1 MTTGTESKLFKA
13 VSQCELSLYSLI
25 FVSLIHFI
33 PFFSSILMLKYLF
46 FSATPCFGFPS
57 STHNFL
63 PCLLSPNF
71 FFSVSETSYPPSICI
86 KQKCGEYWWNFLIFI
101 EDMTLYFSLECSTKY
116 HHVATGEIYARQPLN
131 HLHWLQKLCC
141 DHDRN

>member
-71 FFSVSETSYPPSICI
+71 FFSVSETSYPPSMH
-86 KQKCGEYWWNFLIFI
+86 Q
-101 EDMTLYFSLECSTKY
+101 TKMWR
-116 HHVATGEIYARQPLN
+116 VLMEFFDIYRRYDLVF
-131 HLHWLQKLCC
+131 
-141 DHDRN
+141 